1 MAHII
6 NMARAT
12 RPIVSERQRRLCK
25 ELVGL
30 GLARN
35 AITSLMLGKD
45 LGTLSHSDLNAGH
58 STINSVIRELG
69 FNIVDSRHVRSP
81 AMIKAVREAAGR
93 VRMRVRIA

>member
-35 AITSLMLGKD
+35 AITSLILGKD
-45 LGTLSHSDLNAGH
+45 LGTLSHADLNAGH
-58 STINSVIRELG
+58 STINSVIR
-69 FNIVDSRHVRSP
+69 
-81 AMIKAVREAAGR
+81 
-93 VRMRVRIA
+93 